1 MSFAKWAYRLAAIYG
16 VIVLAPL
23 LIAEPAITAQTG
35 PITYP
40 ECYYGFAGSALVF
53 QALFALISTDPARYR
68 RMMLISIAEKVCF
81 PAAVWPLFL
90 AGHTHGPVVAFA
102 TIDAALAAVFLI
114 SWLRTRPVADQ
125 TA

>member
-1 MSFAKWAYRLAAIYG
+1 MSFAKWAYRLAAVYG

-35 PITYP
+35 SITYP
-40 ECYYGFAGSALVF
+40 EYYYGFAGAALVF

-68 RMMLISIAEKVCF
+68 RVMLISIAEKVCF

-90 AGHTHGPVVAFA
+90 AGRTNGPVVAFA
-102 TIDAALAAVFLI
+102 TIDAALAVVFLI
-114 SWLRTRPVADQ
+114 SWMRTRPVPEA
-125 TA
+125 AA

>member
-23 LIAEPAITAQTG
+23 LVAEPTIAAQTG

-40 ECYYGFAGSALVF
+40 EYYYGFAGSALVF

-68 RMMLISIAEKVCF
+68 RIMLISIAEKVCF

-90 AGHTHGPVVAFA
+90 SGRTHGLVVVFA
-102 TIDAALAAVFLI
+102 SIDALLAVVFLI
-114 SWLRTRPVADQ
+114 AYRKTRSVSA
-125 TA
+125 